1 MNQEQYY
8 QMQMLN
14 QELQQLQKQLQ
25 NANQQLTELRKLDET
40 LTDFSKVKPGTE
52 ALSALG
58 NGIFVKSKVEDTKN
72 VVMAVGANTSVTK
85 PVEDAKKVV
94 TEQTADMEKVAKQLE
109 KALIEGIVNLQ
120 KMQQEMQAE
129 VKKKK

>member
-1 MNQEQYY
+1 MNKEMYY
-8 QMQMLN
+8 QMQILS
-14 QELQQLQKQLQ
+14 QELQQVQQQLQ
-25 NANQQLTELRKLDET
+25 NANQQLAELRKLDET

-58 NGIFVKSKVEDTKN
+58 NGIFAKSKIEDTKN

-94 TEQTADMEKVAKQLE
+94 GEQTADMEKVAKELE
-109 KALIEGIVNLQ
+109 KALSEGIARLQ
-120 KMQQEMQAE
+120 MMRQEMQAE
-129 VKKKK
+129 AKK